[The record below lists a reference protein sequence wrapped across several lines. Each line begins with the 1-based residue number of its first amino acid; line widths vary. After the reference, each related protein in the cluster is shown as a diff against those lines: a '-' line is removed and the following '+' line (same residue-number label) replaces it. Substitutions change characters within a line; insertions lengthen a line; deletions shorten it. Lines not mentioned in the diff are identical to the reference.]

1 MKKSIPLGLVLLFA
15 LFIVNI
21 AFRAAPE
28 QTKQETIA
36 KIIQNNY
43 PEANLSSKDISLER
57 IASHHLANMF
67 ERTQFHDAKVY
78 LSLPPRRVIFAEH
91 DTRIYELPHEFNFL
105 LEATD
110 APRKWSKL
118 DIAFNFVLLT
128 DPEAMQTIE
137 LQRETIDSII
147 VNPVNTIITFAT
159 YSKLGGIEKDWK
171 FTFRKD
177 KVIKVSEIIMKKNYR
192 DYVEPPDD
200 YASYGRTIGLAKF
213 YYPATYTTPVQS
225 ELSDPV
231 IEVNKYYVT
240 IRENNSPTDVSE
252 RTVEFTLNNF
262 DPLVTVELKVSSFD
276 GTDLSNPKGDF
287 LDIEIETDESGDAS
301 YKWIVSGESEQSSDI
316 AEVIAIGSVDGEV
329 QTIYLPRSETF
340 ALQDKWFEVNAF
352 DVSPSFDLEI
362 LYCTGYES
370 YIGATAEEFLKI
382 GIFEDLST
390 GIKNIWST

>member
-67 ERTQFHDAKVY
+67 EQTQFHDAKVY
-78 LSLPPRRVIFAEH
+78 ISLPPRRVIFAEH

-147 VNPVNTIITFAT
+147 VNPVNTVITFTT
-159 YSKLGGIEKDWK
+159 YSKLGGIVKEWEI
-171 FTFRKD
+171 TFRKY
-177 KVIKVSEIIMKKNYR
+177 KIMRVSETIIEKKSG
-192 DYVEPPDD
+192 DYLKPPDD
-200 YASYGRTIGLAKF
+200 YASYQRPVGKSRY
-213 YYPATYTTPVQS
+213 YYPPRYTYPIQGKNS
-225 ELSDPV
+225 EPIFEAD
-231 IEVNKYYVT
+231 KYYIT
-240 IRENNSPTDVSE
+240 IRENGVPTDARE
-252 RTVEFTLNNF
+252 RTVKFTLNNF
-262 DPLVTVELKVSSFD
+262 DPLTTVNILVSSYD
-276 GTDLSNPKGDF
+276 GSGYDDRKGDF
-287 LDIEIETDESGDAS
+287 LNVAIDIDEFGFAI
-301 YKWIVSGESEQSSDI
+301 YEWIVNGGSEQPSDI
-316 AEVIAIGSVDGEV
+316 AEVIAIGLVDGIE
-329 QTIYLPRSETF
+329 QIIILRMPGSDATF
-340 ALQDKWFEVNAF
+340 ALQDKNGEVFFPLPAF
-352 DVSPSFDLEI
+352 LRGEKPQSS
-362 LYCTGYES
+362 
-370 YIGATAEEFLKI
+370 
-382 GIFEDLST
+382 
-390 GIKNIWST
+390 